1 VTVVLE
7 YFCPK
12 CLAKF
17 GVFCSKYCQFLQNFN
32 HKIGIGE
39 KRHFFPP
46 KIGKNRDHNI
56 DPRGWPDELMLQTF
70 HAILVQPPD
79 VLERVL
85 GGRDQPRA
93 PLLQPPV
100 VVELLVEAVV
110 GVALLPLAQAGQLRR
125 QADLLKSIS

>member
-1 VTVVLE
+1 
-7 YFCPK
+7 
-12 CLAKF
+12 
-17 GVFCSKYCQFLQNFN
+17 
-32 HKIGIGE
+32 
-39 KRHFFPP
+39 
-46 KIGKNRDHNI
+46 
-56 DPRGWPDELMLQTF
+56 MLQTF